1 MESLLP
7 YLSKYSILEHVL
19 VGHKIIWQSLPW
31 GRVGKEEKGKKIPA
45 ATLCLSPRCQSPKTG
60 VPAGSVLQAPLLGL
74 QRGLLRSVVGIYKR
88 RRRLDGSSLPPARLS
103 ARREAPANFAGCT
116 RATRAVA
123 FRAEPRHELLT
134 GSSFFCIQLYFLLG
148 FSSRGSRMVFRLSMK
163 GVESTSMSMWVLAAS
178 KLSSVGRTG
187 KLSGPAG
194 RDRGE
199 KIKATEV
206 HPATAA
212 PQGEADAPFLGRGSS
227 QSLPDAPD
235 PCLRPPVV
243 PSHSATGSSHHA
255 SPQEVTGR

>member
-1 MESLLP
+1 MAVSP
-7 YLSKYSILEHVL
+7 M
-19 VGHKIIWQSLPW
+19 
-31 GRVGKEEKGKKIPA
+31 GKSWERKRKEQKKNPCCHS
-45 ATLCLSPRCQSPKTG
+45 LCLSPRCQNPKIR
-60 VPAGSVLQAPLLGL
+60 VPAGSVLQTPLLGL
-74 QRGLLRSVVGIYKR
+74 RRGLLRSVVGVYKR
-88 RRRLDGSSLPPARLS
+88 GRTLDGSSLPPARLP

-116 RATRAVA
+116 RVTRAVA

-194 RDRGE
+194 RNRGG
-199 KIKATEV
+199 KIKATEF

-212 PQGEADAPFLGRGSS
+212 PQGEADAPFWAVAAHRA
-227 QSLPDAPD
+227 SLM
-235 PCLRPPVV
+235 PPT
-243 PSHSATGSSHHA
+243 PA
-255 SPQEVTGR
+255 